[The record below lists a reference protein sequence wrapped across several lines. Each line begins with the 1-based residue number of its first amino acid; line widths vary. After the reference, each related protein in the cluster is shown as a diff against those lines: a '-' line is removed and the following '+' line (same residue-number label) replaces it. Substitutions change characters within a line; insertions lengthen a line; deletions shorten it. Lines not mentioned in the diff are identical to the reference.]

1 MSLNYQIPSGQ
12 TFEVEG
18 HNKTGLLTQDPQF
31 TKATN
36 SFLTNDG
43 DKIVASGLGLEIF
56 AGTHKL
62 AADGTSTITFLNKDA
77 THKRRIVA
85 IGYYLRTERTGGTPD
100 TDLTVSVG
108 DGAASEAFSTVG
120 TVDLDG
126 DALDTLTFLT
136 VNDAN
141 QLIDVNKSLK
151 SELVVGGTTTGG
163 TALLDVYVLTIRC
176 KA

>member
-1 MSLNYQIPSGQ
+1 MGLDLSMASAEKFLL
-12 TFEVEG
+12 EG
-18 HNKTGLLTQDPQF
+18 KTKTGAVTQNP
-31 TKATN
+31 TTMKGSN

-43 DKIVASGLGLEIF
+43 DTILASGLGLELW

-62 AADGTSTITFLNKDA
+62 AADGTSTITFINKDSQ
-77 THKRRIVA
+77 HKRRIVA

-108 DGAASEAFSTVG
+108 NGAASESFSTVG
-120 TVDLDG
+120 TIDLDG
-126 DALDTLTFLT
+126 DTLDALTFLT
-136 VNDAN
+136 IDDAN

-151 SELVVGGTTTGG
+151 SVFTVGGTTTTG
-163 TALLDVYVLTIRC
+163 TALLDVYILTVRC